1 MPYTLGLTQM
11 PVIPAQTLGSYGPP
25 VVDMAASMADP
36 DGPWVTSS
44 LGTATSPD
52 DKLATAEA
60 IYALLAL
67 TSSAASAF
75 HGYRRNRSIGW
86 AIVWGLLGGI
96 FPVFTPTIALA
107 QGFGKPRK
115 VEVK

>member
-1 MPYTLGLTQM
+1 MPYTLGLAQM
-11 PVIPAQTLGSYGPP
+11 SVIPAKTLGTP
-25 VVDMAASMADP
+25 
-36 DGPWVTSS
+36 
-44 LGTATSPD
+44 TSPD
-52 DKLATAEA
+52 DKLATPEA

-67 TSSAASAF
+67 MSSAASAF
-75 HGYRRNRSIGW
+75 HGYRRNQSIGW

-115 VEVK
+115 AVA